1 MLLNTV
7 SKTPAM
13 IIQRT
18 KFFAMSFKG
27 SSPAEVNLFV
37 EESVQTTR
45 KRVTFSRSR
54 SSRLVYMVKSNTFS
68 LVSLVSDAR

>member
-27 SSPAEVNLFV
+27 SSPTEVNLFV
-37 EESVQTTR
+37 EESV
-45 KRVTFSRSR
+45 
-54 SSRLVYMVKSNTFS
+54 
-68 LVSLVSDAR
+68 